1 MNNPT
6 RARRDPDTPG
16 QAHRPEQ
23 ADETGQAPDDPAA
36 PGTAPAEAERAD
48 GGVPWRRLD
57 NRLLL
62 VQLKWLVPPAL
73 STGFYAL
80 ITLGR
85 LDREAYIRLGLLAG
99 VFLLIMLW
107 RLVELLT
114 THYRVAGDILEVRTG
129 LLGRRRRTVPC
140 DRIRGIDLTADP
152 FLRVFGLVT
161 VKITTAQGGGEQ
173 GDTSLE
179 ALRAADAEELRQT
192 LLRRAEAAPGKADP
206 DRLIA
211 RMDWAWLRYMPLNS
225 WGVLAVLV
233 VGASALRILDGFG
246 IKPERTLR
254 AVLGFL
260 GAAGLWESIVL
271 GTLALLVVGSV
282 TAVALAAEEWWGYR
296 LERDESD
303 NFAVHRGLLTTRSL
317 SIDARR
323 MRGVEVTEPLA
334 LRLGGGAHVAAV
346 ATGLQK
352 TEDLEVSKM
361 RTLSPG
367 VPRARAHEIAAAVVG
382 EHPSPTTAALRPH
395 PRAALRR
402 RHVRA
407 ALTVLAPCAGLA
419 LLGLLLTPVLLHIA
433 WISAAVLL
441 PAGALFAH
449 SGYRALGHALHGRHL
464 LTRYGT
470 FIRRTVALRRDS
482 VVGWVIVQ
490 SPAQRRSG
498 LATVRVTTSA
508 CKSGAY
514 PVRDVNLAE
523 GLVFADEAVP
533 GLLTPFLERG

>member
-1 MNNPT
+1 MSRPT
-6 RARRDPDTPG
+6 HARQDEDTLPG
-16 QAHRPEQ
+16 A
-23 ADETGQAPDDPAA
+23 GQAA
-36 PGTAPAEAERAD
+36 PGTGEREQHT
-48 GGVPWRRLD
+48 GPWRRLD

-62 VQLKWLVPPAL
+62 VQLKWLIPPAL
-73 STGFYAL
+73 STAFYAL
-80 ITLGR
+80 VTLGR

-114 THYRVAGDILEVRTG
+114 TRYRVAGDILEVRAG

-140 DRIRGIDLTADP
+140 DRIRGVDLTADP

-161 VKITTAQGGGEQ
+161 VRITTAQGGGAD

-179 ALRAADAEELRQT
+179 ALRRTDAEELRRT
-192 LLRRAEAAPGKADP
+192 LLRRADAAPDTADD
-206 DRLIA
+206 DRIIA

-233 VGASALRILDGFG
+233 VAASAIRVLDGFG
-246 IKPERTLR
+246 VEPERVLR

-271 GTLALLVVGSV
+271 GTLALLVVGSA
-282 TAVALAAEEWWGYR
+282 TAVALAAEEWWGYH
-296 LERDESD
+296 LERDENQ
-303 NFAVHRGLLTTRSL
+303 NFTIRRGLLTTRSL

-334 LRLGGGAHVAAV
+334 LRLGGGAQVAAV

-367 VPRARAHEIAAAVVG
+367 VPRARAHEIAATVVG

-402 RHVRA
+402 RHLRA
-407 ALTVLAPCAGLA
+407 VLAVLAPCAALA
-419 LLGLLLTPVLLHIA
+419 LLGTLLTPVLLHIA

-441 PAGALFAH
+441 PAGGLFAH

-470 FIRRTVALRRDS
+470 LIRRTVALRRDS
-482 VVGWVIVQ
+482 VIGWVIVQ

-498 LATVRVTTSA
+498 LATFRVTTAA

-514 PVRDVNLAE
+514 PVRDVDLAE
-523 GLVFADEAVP
+523 GLAFAEDVVP
-533 GLLTPFLERG
+533 GLLAPFVERD